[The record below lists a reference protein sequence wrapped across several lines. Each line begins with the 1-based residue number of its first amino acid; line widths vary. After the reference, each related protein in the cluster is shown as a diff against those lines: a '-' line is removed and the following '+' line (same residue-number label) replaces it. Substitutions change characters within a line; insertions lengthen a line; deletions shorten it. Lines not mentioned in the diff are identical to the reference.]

1 MYLAPPPYQL
11 LETSNRTLP
20 QNSRTPR
27 PTNLVERGGQKEQPE
42 GNCGWGDA
50 RPTTT
55 LGESMDHTCSKHGR
69 ATVIEAVRSQV
80 ASAEGGPNDET
91 SETGQGWTTV
101 SRSARQATQRKEIS
115 QRANRTPIRPRLQE
129 LRGTMGSM
137 GPAVVCWTDIQESR
151 GTFWKRVQRSCN
163 NGRLMDHLVKITRTE
178 QKPRLAR
185 FTIYT
190 HTGYGVALL
199 QHMRRLQHKWGWYV
213 REHRADRTFDTR
225 VKRVQGKNATD
236 KDGLHD
242 GGENSTGEQIS
253 KWCKVGTLNING
265 ALNKKYELQF
275 LLEKSRIDCLA
286 LQETGIRETDWNLNV
301 AGYHSFSVCGER
313 RASKRGVSILL
324 KKTMSGYVVGTSSPW
339 HLFIRCFGNGL
350 ECPWILGCVY
360 LPSGKAAEEPIKL
373 VTEELAKLRKA
384 FPIDPVAIMGDW
396 NRTVNKVETLVKRVD
411 HDFAVLRSAGLKA
424 TRAASNRAIDHI
436 AVRMGKAGKSRSTQ
450 VLTSIDISDHYP
462 VVCKILSKREKRGSG
477 APRAGRG
484 EPGPSSGGD
493 MSNGG
498 RQGRRIATSQIP
510 IPGTRDYEQKGARG
524 RESHNRVVNSNYW
537 QPLVDLASTD
547 ITNMDA
553 DECQHFGDVAADTLT
568 RIIHKVA
575 ADTEMSV
582 GTKPPKSR
590 RLKKRI
596 ANAINARGRLHERAK
611 RSTVGS
617 EENRKAWEQHSA
629 KAEQV
634 RKMVRD
640 DRRREWRRAL
650 KRVCGQLRHN
660 PREFWQW
667 TSRVAGWRKR
677 NSMAGVQPVQH
688 PDSGQLLTEATTI
701 RDAWKTHYGRLAAD
715 ITGNSQTGTKW
726 TRWQAAPKRRPLT
739 YLDKTFTWGEVSGAL
754 KRLKRHKAPGSDG
767 IPADMYKLAIG
778 EEQSPMGEALLAV
791 INLMWKGRVIPAVW
805 QESTVISIPKKG
817 DLTDMNN
824 YRGISLMGTGLKI
837 LMVLISVRLN
847 DAFEREKLFSKAQA
861 GFRRLE
867 ECVTQSA
874 CLMEI
879 AKRRMVKGQGTYL
892 AFVDLKK
899 AYDTVPHEALMSKLD
914 FYGVRGRMLEFIR
927 ELYKK
932 SRITVRCGGK
942 CADPVDLN
950 RGVRQGCPLS
960 PVLFNIFIND
970 ILDGTESLGVP
981 VGATA
986 HERVSGLLFADD
998 LVGLTSSRRK
1008 LVQQLNHLTQWMKD
1022 NEMAAGIHKCGVM
1035 VTGRKTSRLSKEPER
1050 WVLSGQRIPIVDSYK
1065 YLGLNFHKNLNVEE
1079 MMGDRVAAGKKLTGT
1094 ITPFLKCA
1102 SIPLPMKVAVVR
1114 TVMVP
1119 RLLFGAEVYGM
1130 NKKITQQMQVFLNR
1144 TSRMMLGIS
1153 ANATVSN
1160 TALWREIGIPP
1171 ICAQATA
1178 RRARALQKAR
1188 KLSTWVSTLVETP
1201 FKSRYWTWVT
1211 GTNRWMKRYG
1221 QSLTGWLKEKPK
1233 EMAMDNGQGWK
1244 RLPPKSLCRVM
1255 VEAVWRRE
1263 ERVTRSRSGDRYL
1276 NANFDLNPLTT
1287 AQAGGYPMLTRGL
1300 GLIVKCRVGGFW
1312 PASRLAKRGLIH
1324 TQYLTV
1330 CPCCKRQDPETLQHV
1345 LLDCP
1350 RWEVGRRQL
1359 MTELLGMAAEI
1370 VGTGT
1375 ARRAREHVVTL
1386 LLGGEYKGKTLD
1398 SWALNASYET
1408 PQTSSEGTGNDCT
1421 YEDDGDQ
1428 VTDLMENPGV
1438 RKFGCLRVAGFMAWM
1453 VRVRTPIILALR
1465 QESQVPF
1472 STTDRSPNG

>member
-1 MYLAPPPYQL
+1 MGNTDKWWDDRVKGPLATTEGAEQIPRFFQGKSGGPMVSVTNQPLGTGRNCKQNSIMIGPKKTIRWDAKSPL
-11 LETSNRTLP
+11 PRSMEGRLGGNMSQGEGRTTVTSNRTLP

-27 PTNLVERGGQKEQPE
+27 PTNLVERGVQKEQPE

-80 ASAEGGPNDET
+80 ASVENGPNGET

-537 QPLVDLASTD
+537 QPLADLASTD

-568 RIIHKVA
+568 HIIHKVA

-582 GTKPPKSR
+582 GTKPPRVGRNGLFQSR
-590 RLKKRI
+590 VGAEVRCVCVLFFFFFSFVSPPTRIPFCQCYSSVPFMPIVEGGEETYRFMVNLKMSMP
-596 ANAINARGRLHERAK
+596 AK
-611 RSTVGS
+611 YDWILPVPGF
-617 EENRKAWEQHSA
+617 WHILLHSA
-629 KAEQV
+629 KALLQ
-634 RKMVRD
+634 RCYPAGIQTICKASGAD
-640 DRRREWRRAL
+640 DKHGGVLNQERSAL
-650 KRVCGQLRHN
+650 APMRFAMLCSLGFEIS
-660 PREFWQW
+660 PRTTQRSGSGRYLHW
-667 TSRVAGWRKR
+667 TTCHRTSQCALGYG
-677 NSMAGVQPVQH
+677 A
-688 PDSGQLLTEATTI
+688 ETTYSASL
-701 RDAWKTHYGRLAAD
+701 DC
-715 ITGNSQTGTKW
+715 GNSPPSSW
-726 TRWQAAPKRRPLT
+726 
-739 YLDKTFTWGEVSGAL
+739 E
-754 KRLKRHKAPGSDG
+754 
-767 IPADMYKLAIG
+767 PAKI
-778 EEQSPMGEALLAV
+778 
-791 INLMWKGRVIPAVW
+791 
-805 QESTVISIPKKG
+805 VISG
-817 DLTDMNN
+817 
-824 YRGISLMGTGLKI
+824 
-837 LMVLISVRLN
+837 
-847 DAFEREKLFSKAQA
+847 
-861 GFRRLE
+861 
-867 ECVTQSA
+867 
-874 CLMEI
+874 
-879 AKRRMVKGQGTYL
+879 
-892 AFVDLKK
+892 
-899 AYDTVPHEALMSKLD
+899 
-914 FYGVRGRMLEFIR
+914 
-927 ELYKK
+927 
-932 SRITVRCGGK
+932 
-942 CADPVDLN
+942 
-950 RGVRQGCPLS
+950 
-960 PVLFNIFIND
+960 
-970 ILDGTESLGVP
+970 
-981 VGATA
+981 
-986 HERVSGLLFADD
+986 
-998 LVGLTSSRRK
+998 
-1008 LVQQLNHLTQWMKD
+1008 
-1022 NEMAAGIHKCGVM
+1022 
-1035 VTGRKTSRLSKEPER
+1035 
-1050 WVLSGQRIPIVDSYK
+1050 
-1065 YLGLNFHKNLNVEE
+1065 
-1079 MMGDRVAAGKKLTGT
+1079 
-1094 ITPFLKCA
+1094 
-1102 SIPLPMKVAVVR
+1102 
-1114 TVMVP
+1114 
-1119 RLLFGAEVYGM
+1119 
-1130 NKKITQQMQVFLNR
+1130 
-1144 TSRMMLGIS
+1144 
-1153 ANATVSN
+1153 
-1160 TALWREIGIPP
+1160 
-1171 ICAQATA
+1171 
-1178 RRARALQKAR
+1178 
-1188 KLSTWVSTLVETP
+1188 
-1201 FKSRYWTWVT
+1201 
-1211 GTNRWMKRYG
+1211 
-1221 QSLTGWLKEKPK
+1221 
-1233 EMAMDNGQGWK
+1233 
-1244 RLPPKSLCRVM
+1244 
-1255 VEAVWRRE
+1255 
-1263 ERVTRSRSGDRYL
+1263 
-1276 NANFDLNPLTT
+1276 
-1287 AQAGGYPMLTRGL
+1287 
-1300 GLIVKCRVGGFW
+1300 
-1312 PASRLAKRGLIH
+1312 
-1324 TQYLTV
+1324 
-1330 CPCCKRQDPETLQHV
+1330 
-1345 LLDCP
+1345 
-1350 RWEVGRRQL
+1350 
-1359 MTELLGMAAEI
+1359 
-1370 VGTGT
+1370 
-1375 ARRAREHVVTL
+1375 
-1386 LLGGEYKGKTLD
+1386 
-1398 SWALNASYET
+1398 
-1408 PQTSSEGTGNDCT
+1408 
-1421 YEDDGDQ
+1421 
-1428 VTDLMENPGV
+1428 
-1438 RKFGCLRVAGFMAWM
+1438 
-1453 VRVRTPIILALR
+1453 
-1465 QESQVPF
+1465 
-1472 STTDRSPNG
+1472 